1 MEAKYFRQQARDNLA
16 GNWGL
21 AIGICAVAMLLGG
34 TLTGATFLP
43 EWEASMPLELPFL
56 EQWNETLAQGLAAGT
71 LTISLPT
78 GVLGLAG
85 FIIGGVLQ
93 LGYSRYLLRQYDG
106 EETCFNDLFSHFD
119 RFGQGFAQKF
129 LRGLYTFLW
138 ALLFLIP
145 GIVKSYS
152 YAMTPF
158 LMQDHPELSASQA
171 IDCSKALMDG
181 HKWELFW
188 LDLTFFGWS
197 LLAAMTLNLGNLAL
211 NPYRNGAYAAFYRSL
226 HPKGTQVRREE

>member
-1 MEAKYFRQQARDNLA
+1 MEANYFRRKARENLA

-21 AIGICAVAMLLGG
+21 AIGIAAVAVLLGG
-34 TLTGATFLP
+34 VLTGATFLP
-43 EWEASMPLELPFL
+43 EWQASVPLELPFL
-56 EQWNETLAQGLAAGT
+56 EQWNEILEQGMAVGK
-71 LTISLPT
+71 LTFSFPT

-93 LGYSRYLLRQYDG
+93 LGYSQYLLKQYDG
-106 EETCFNDLFSHFD
+106 EETSFNDLFSQFD

-129 LRGLYTFLW
+129 LRGLYIFLW
-138 ALLFLIP
+138 ALLLLIP
-145 GIVKSYS
+145 GIIKGYS

-171 IDCSKALMDG
+171 IECSKSLMDG

-188 LDLTFFGWS
+188 LDLTFLGWS
-197 LLAAMTLNLGNLAL
+197 LLAAVTLNLGNLAL
-211 NPYRNGAYAAFYRSL
+211 NPYRNAAYAAFYRDL
-226 HPKGTQVRREE
+226 HPKGTQVRRAE